1 MRSRLTLAARIKAL
15 AQLGEKLRFLDGPE
29 WQLVMEEAKAR
40 NGWFTLESQ
49 QLALNAIR
57 EDMLDE
63 FKLDQW
69 VKPYEGLAGKE
80 PKKIGLILAGNIP
93 AVGFHDVLSCLVS
106 GHYALIK
113 ASEKD
118 RVLIQHLLKLL
129 VEIEPNF
136 QYQFEFTEQ
145 LKSMEAVIA
154 TGSNNTGRYFHTYF
168 DKYPNI
174 IRNHRNSVAI
184 LTGQESDETLYT
196 LGTDIFTYFGLGCRN
211 VSKIFVPEGYNFGQ
225 LMEVLHQYNEIVLH
239 HKYKNNFDYN
249 IALYLLN
256 RVQYINNGCLILLED
271 KRLASR
277 IASLHYE
284 YYKES
289 SQLADRL
296 KEDAGQIQ
304 CVVSLEPISN
314 FDTLPPGQSQRP
326 ALTDYADGADTL
338 AFLNAL

>member
-1 MRSRLTLAARIKAL
+1 MTLAARIKAL
-15 AQLGEKLRFLDGPE
+15 AQLGEKLRFLDDAE

-69 VKPYEGLAGKE
+69 VKPYEGLASKE

-93 AVGFHDVLSCLVS
+93 AVGFHDVLSCLLS

-196 LGTDIFTYFGLGCRN
+196 LGADIFTYFGLGCRN

-284 YYKES
+284 YYDEPTL
-289 SQLADRL
+289 LAERL
-296 KEDAGQIQ
+296 KEDAENIQCIVSSVQIQ
-304 CVVSLEPISN
+304 NLA
-314 FDTLPPGQSQRP
+314 TLPPGQSQRP
-326 ALTDYADGADTL
+326 ALSDYADGTDTL
-338 AFLNAL
+338 SFLNSL

>member
-15 AQLGEKLRFLDGPE
+15 AQLGEKLRFLDDPE
-29 WQLVMEEAKAR
+29 WQMVMEEAKAR

-196 LGTDIFTYFGLGCRN
+196 LGADIFTYFGLGCRN

-284 YYKES
+284 YYKEP

-314 FDTLPPGQSQRP
+314 LVTLPPGQSQRP

-338 AFLNAL
+338 AFLNSL